1 MPYEIRY
8 NDEIDCVIA
17 KLTGEL
23 NADILTEYR
32 KKIAKVMVECD
43 CKRLLNDMREVEWT
57 GSFMDIYKAAKMPE
71 EVGFQR
77 PWKRA
82 TLMEEVFED
91 LAFFETAS
99 VNQGYAV
106 KVFAD
111 WDEAID
117 WLCEKDVGPTTM
129 CADDR

>member
-1 MPYEIRY
+1 MLYEICY

-32 KKIAKVMVECD
+32 KKIAELMVKYNCE
-43 CKRLLNDMREVEWT
+43 RILNDMRGVEWT
-57 GSFMDIYKAAKMPE
+57 GSFLEIFEAAKMPE

-77 PWKRA
+77 SWKRA
-82 TLMEEVFED
+82 TLMEERFDD

-99 VNQGYAV
+99 VNRGYAV
-106 KVFAD
+106 KVFTDCDKAV
-111 WDEAID
+111 D
-117 WLCEKDVGPTTM
+117 WLCGKA
-129 CADDR
+129 ADSAETVK